1 MPEYK
6 SNKKRK
12 TEESSGAEKLDI
24 PSAKIESRCSV
35 CQHESRAAIDGLIAR
50 GTAYAE
56 IERLFG
62 VNARSVN
69 RHADR
74 HLNYEDAAIQE
85 IIRREAE
92 KLGESYEQGVQG
104 ALSRRVYLETAL
116 KKAQEDLMNGSI
128 IVEPKDAVNVVALL
142 DRMDDDTN
150 SAQIEEIKIQFNA
163 FLQAIRENISPE
175 DQKRIAQRSKE
186 IAELEGYGM
195 MKVPEVIEA
204 QVEEED

>member
-128 IVEPKDAVNVVALL
+128 IVEPKDAVNVVALWTAWTTTPTL
-142 DRMDDDTN
+142 PRSKRSRSSSTL
-150 SAQIEEIKIQFNA
+150 SCRLFVRT
-163 FLQAIRENISPE
+163 FLPKTKRKLPRG
-175 DQKRIAQRSKE
+175 QKRLLS
-186 IAELEGYGM
+186 
-195 MKVPEVIEA
+195 
-204 QVEEED
+204 